1 MGVSYLIGWGVK
13 KIITQYGGSQAY
25 NRLKPLMI
33 GLIAGEVLGALFP
46 TLFGVVYYF
55 ITNDQPKMFNVIP
68 G

>member
-1 MGVSYLIGWGVK
+1 
-13 KIITQYGGSQAY
+13 
-25 NRLKPLMI
+25 MI